1 MVGSRSRSTSPRSFG
16 DAVHRDLGGEEA
28 IFGTG
33 GGLITPLPSPLL
45 RCYSV
50 AVSFVAACAQCRE
63 EVLDADQIGDEEECV
78 LRDHLLAVHQNTIQ
92 PETLGVLL
100 RYFVVIER
108 PPPAA

>member
-1 MVGSRSRSTSPRSFG
+1 MRQRAVPLMVT
-16 DAVHRDLGGEEA
+16 
-28 IFGTG
+28 
-33 GGLITPLPSPLL
+33 
-45 RCYSV
+45 
-50 AVSFVAACAQCRE
+50 CAQCRQ
-63 EVLDADQIGDEEECV
+63 EVLEADVIGDEEECV